1 VVTVEAR
8 AEVMTD
14 YQLKVILNLVLQV
27 VEEGFESK
35 KSPEQIIRSIEAI
48 RDGNRNDSQAREA
61 KK

>member
-1 VVTVEAR
+1 MEAR